1 MLTAEQRYM
10 QRAIT
15 EEQRRAAAQK
25 APAGNDRK

>member
-10 QRAIT
+10 QRAIA
-15 EEQRRAAAQK
+15 EEQRRIAEQQ